1 MVKACSALQFLYPE
15 YMWKI
20 ITKEEHRGE
29 GTQEGLDG
37 EEGGAE

>member
-20 ITKEEHRGE
+20 ITKEHRGE